1 MRNKK
6 KRNRNVPRIFA
17 IGDVHLSFGDGVDKP
32 MDIFGSRWEG
42 HTLKLADKWKSRI
55 APEDAVI
62 LAGDISWALKFEDAR
77 TDLEWLE
84 ELPGRKIL
92 VRGNHDLWW
101 TGVQKMNRLFDGMLF
116 LQNNAIPLGE
126 VTVCGSRG
134 WVCPGTDGFDEQ
146 DEKIYKR
153 ELLRLEMSLEDALKR
168 GLEPTIGVLHFPP
181 TNDKLQP
188 SGFTRLFE
196 QAGVRTVVYGHLHG
210 EDAYKNGLKGILN
223 GVHYHLVSLDYLD
236 CNPLLID

>member
-1 MRNKK
+1 MRNQR
-6 KRNRNVPRIFA
+6 KRNRNVPKIFA

-32 MDIFGSRWEG
+32 MDIFGNRWEG
-42 HTLKLADKWKSRI
+42 HALKLADNWKSQI
-55 APEDAVI
+55 TPEDAVI
-62 LAGDISWALKFEDAR
+62 LAGDISWALKFAEAR
-77 TDLEWLE
+77 ADLEWLE
-84 ELPGRKIL
+84 ELPGKKIL

-101 TGVQKMNRLFDGMLF
+101 TGVKKMNRLFDGMLF
-116 LQNNAIPLGE
+116 LQNNAISIGE

-134 WVCPGTDGFDEQ
+134 WICPGTDGFDEQ
-146 DEKIYKR
+146 DQKLYKR

-168 GLEPTIGVLHFPP
+168 GLEPIIGVLHFPP

-210 EDAYKNGLKGILN
+210 EDAYRNGLKGILN
-223 GVHYHLVSLDYLD
+223 GVQYHLVSLDYLD
-236 CNPLLID
+236 CSPLLIY